1 MASNTVFHTTNG
13 FEIHLFPIQVEIG
26 KKAIIK
32 YIQLSSIGMYDK
44 TYILENEDYTNWGSD
59 DNYIKNYICQKEPY
73 LGQPTQ

>member
-44 TYILENEDYTNWGSD
+44 TYILDNEDYTNWGSD
-59 DNYIKNYICQKEPY
+59 DNYIKNYICQKESY
-73 LGQPTQ
+73 LGQPIP